1 MHGQPVVYGI
11 RPEHLSLAG
20 ENAPVQA
27 EVIVVEPTGAETELL
42 VKAGNAQIVM
52 VMHGRTR
59 VKPGDRV
66 GLAVE
71 PGAVH
76 LFDQSTKDSLRATL

>member
-1 MHGQPVVYGI
+1 
-11 RPEHLSLAG
+11 
-20 ENAPVQA
+20 
-27 EVIVVEPTGAETELL
+27 
-42 VKAGNAQIVM
+42 
-52 VMHGRTR
+52 MHGRTR